1 MPIQVR
7 KLFRDTRVGKF
18 CEGHINLVNWD
29 AIDNEFAIRV
39 KAKYDANEF
48 LSDTDSYVYEE
59 ESVMFILERVFSAHL
74 AAAVVPKPVPVVY
87 IGDDV
92 FEDRTFLYTETR
104 YWQARHEYGIVLDCR
119 TSLPART
126 AAKYLAN
133 LFSCMRIQGVAYPYG
148 KNVYLLTSTKDAF
161 LSVHGKIDEMGLEHI
176 RRVASACRVQMFD
189 REAVS
194 KAYTIRMPED
204 DGKEL
209 VSCVP
214 DTFTVET
221 DDDSKVHVIKLDQV
235 TVKEN
240 LGTYIVAQGFAEAN
254 SLLASLRVCVDDLDV
269 SFSRVQR
276 NVKIFAKLREKGF
289 SVRASWSNGV
299 T

>member
-18 CEGHINLVNWD
+18 CEGHIDLVNWD

-48 LSDTDSYVYEE
+48 LSDTDSYVYDED
-59 ESVMFILERVFSAHL
+59 SVMFILERVFSAHL
-74 AAAVVPKPVPVVY
+74 AAAIVPKPVPAVY
-87 IGDDV
+87 IGDDM
-92 FEDRTFLYTETR
+92 FEDRSFLYTETR
-104 YWQARHEYGIVLDCR
+104 YWPTRHEYGVVLDCR
-119 TSLPART
+119 ASLPART

-133 LFSCMRIQGVAYPYG
+133 LFSCMRIHGVAYPYG
-148 KNVYLLTSTKDAF
+148 KNLYLLTSTRNDF
-161 LSVHGKIDEMGLEHI
+161 LSIHGKIDEMGLEHI
-176 RRVASACRVQMFD
+176 RHVAGACKVQMFD
-189 REAVS
+189 KEAIS
-194 KAYTIRMPED
+194 KAYTVRMPED

-209 VSCVP
+209 VTCVP
-214 DTFTVET
+214 DTFTVDV
-221 DDDSKVHVIKLDQV
+221 DDDSKVHVIKLDET

-240 LGTYIVAQGFAEAN
+240 LGTYVVAQGLAEAN
-254 SLLASLRVCVDDLDV
+254 ELLASLGVFVDDLDV
-269 SFSRVQR
+269 SLNRVQR

-289 SVRASWSNGV
+289 SVRASWSSGV

>member
-1 MPIQVR
+1 MGR
-7 KLFRDTRVGKF
+7 F

-48 LSDTDSYVYEE
+48 LSDTDSYIYEE

-74 AAAVVPKPVPVVY
+74 AAAIVPKPISVVY
-87 IGDDV
+87 VGDDM
-92 FEDRTFLYTETR
+92 FEDRSFLYTETR
-104 YWQARHEYGIVLDCR
+104 YWQVRHEYGILLDCR
-119 TSLPART
+119 TSLSART

-148 KNVYLLTSTKDAF
+148 KNVYLLTSSRDAF

-176 RRVASACRVQMFD
+176 RHVANACKVQMFD

-194 KAYTIRMPED
+194 KAYTVRMPED
-204 DGKEL
+204 DGKNL
-209 VSCVP
+209 ALCVP
-214 DTFTVET
+214 DTFTV
-221 DDDSKVHVIKLDQV
+221 DANDDSKVHVIKLNET

-240 LGTYIVAQGFAEAN
+240 LGTYVVAQGLAEAN
-254 SLLASLRVCVDDLDV
+254 ELLTSLGVVVDDLDV
-269 SFSRVQR
+269 SSNRVQR
-276 NVKIFAKLREKGF
+276 NVKIFAKLKEKGF
-289 SVRASWSNGV
+289 SVRASWSSGI